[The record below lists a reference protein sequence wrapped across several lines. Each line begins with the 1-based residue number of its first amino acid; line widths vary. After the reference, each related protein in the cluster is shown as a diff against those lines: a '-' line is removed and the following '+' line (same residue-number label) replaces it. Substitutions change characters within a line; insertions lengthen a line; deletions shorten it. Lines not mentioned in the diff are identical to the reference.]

1 MGITINRTP
10 KCHCELAGEGIEYAW
25 GCAKN
30 YYQHQIL
37 LDRKRGK
44 DNFIASIRKRISR
57 DVLMRDK
64 MQKFRR

>member
-1 MGITINRTP
+1 MGIAIDRTP

-37 LDRKRGK
+37 LDRKGGK
-44 DNFIASIRKRISR
+44 DNFIASIRKSISR
-57 DVLMRDK
+57 DVLTRDK
-64 MQKFRR
+64 MQKFAR